1 MMKTALQLDYPAIL
15 ANTARPVHLA
25 LTFDAPEVTGA
36 RSQPVAFVAVI
47 DRSGSMD
54 GAPLAAAK
62 QAVRGVVRNLRRG
75 DQFGLVVFDD
85 EAQVLVPLSAERDV
99 MKLKRTIDGILEG
112 GSTNLAGGWCL
123 GRDLLASA
131 PAGCPRKLLLLTDG
145 QLNAGVTEPA
155 IVTQMAAAGLEKNQI
170 RTSCLGFGPDYNE
183 DLLDA
188 MAKATG
194 GALHNANQP
203 DQLPEVF
210 RKELDG
216 LQSVVVQNLR
226 VRARS
231 CGFVDGIAVLG
242 DYVEAALPQGGKEVS
257 VGDLVSGEQRVLV
270 LALEVLP
277 IPPGADG
284 RAVANWDGEDLVELE
299 IRYDAITA
307 DGLVSRTEIHR
318 VKVRPVQSAED
329 VRVNEEVLPWVTLQS
344 AAAVVERAIRLRDAG
359 QRPEAVRLIE
369 QELTRLA
376 VLPPSDL
383 VADARRLL
391 ETARQTVEE
400 GDEQI
405 YGSTRKNLRSM
416 KRFYSMARS
425 ADDSTLAEEMQPS
438 FKKRRPSQS
447 GVVSPAT
454 PPPPQS
460 NAGGPAT
467 GQPSAADTPPG
478 MNPPPSEPQA

>member
-1 MMKTALQLDYPAIL
+1 MKTTLQLDYPAIL

-47 DRSGSMD
+47 DRSGSMA

-75 DQFGLVVFDD
+75 DFFGLVVFDT
-85 EAQVLVPLSAERDV
+85 EARVLVPLSAERNV
-99 MKLKRTIDGILEG
+99 AALNLIIDSIEPGN
-112 GSTNLAGGWCL
+112 STNLCGGWCL
-123 GRDLLASA
+123 GSDLLAGA
-131 PAGCPRKLLLLTDG
+131 PAGCPRKLLLLSDG
-145 QLNAGVTEPA
+145 LLNAGVTEPA
-155 IVTQMAAAGLEKNQI
+155 LVTKMAEAALEKHRI
-170 RTSCLGFGPDYNE
+170 RTSCLGFGPGYNE

-194 GALHNANQP
+194 GALHNANHP
-203 DQLPEVF
+203 DHLPEVF

-242 DYVEAALPQGGKEVS
+242 DYVETALPTGGMDVS

-270 LALEVLP
+270 LGLQVLP

-284 RAVANWDGEDLVELE
+284 RMVANWDGEDLLELE
-299 IRYDAITA
+299 IRYDIITA
-307 DGLVSRTEIHR
+307 EGLVSRTESHR
-318 VKVRPVQSAED
+318 VKVRPVQSPED

-344 AAAVVERAIRLRDAG
+344 AAAVVERAIRLRDAK
-359 QRPEAVRLIE
+359 QRTEAVRLLE
-369 QELTRLA
+369 QELARLTA
-376 VLPPSDL
+376 LPPSDL

-391 ETARQTVEE
+391 DRAREAVMMDEIEYSHTARK
-400 GDEQI
+400 D
-405 YGSTRKNLRSM
+405 LRSM
-416 KRFYSMARS
+416 KRFYSMGSS
-425 ADDSTLAEEMQPS
+425 ADDMFAATVEEPS
-438 FKKRRPSQS
+438 FKKRRLKSQQ
-447 GVVSPAT
+447 PAT
-454 PPPPQS
+454 PP
-460 NAGGPAT
+460 T
-467 GQPSAADTPPG
+467 TPPAPTDG
-478 MNPPPSEPQA
+478 TPPAGTQA